1 MDKTPPK
8 ARDVEKQKAV
18 GRAVQAKRMCCCCS
32 NLAPRRIQMIRK
44 NLSTTCFLGIAAL
57 SAGLYLTLTTLS
69 PLLEAQ
75 STGTAT
81 LTVHVTGARNAKGNI
96 RVALFRDAK
105 GFPNDT
111 SHAIHTQAADID
123 PQTSSAQVVFAD
135 LPDGVYAVSVFHDE
149 NMNEKLDKNFVGV
162 PKEGYGASNNP
173 KKRMGPPTFDETKF
187 QLSGTEQSVEIKLMY
202 RSVCRE

>member
-1 MDKTPPK
+1 LWGFKYNPADRAAIPRKQV
-8 ARDVEKQKAV
+8 VE
-18 GRAVQAKRMCCCCS
+18 RF
-32 NLAPRRIQMIRK
+32 
-44 NLSTTCFLGIAAL
+44 FLI
-57 SAGLYLTLTTLS
+57 
-69 PLLEAQ
+69 
-75 STGTAT
+75 
-81 LTVHVTGARNAKGNI
+81 I
-96 RVALFRDAK
+96 WIFRDAK
-105 GFPNDT
+105 GFPNDA

-202 RSVCRE
+202 WSVCRE